1 MLQDTLAEHHAPTK
15 LNLYPVKRDLE
26 KQIAATTEELAKA
39 EREADGLAKMVS
51 TYQSHPKYGKADTF
65 REELKAANLR
75 VQDIENHLAG
85 LKNQHADIDRRLE
98 SLKGRD
104 RHRTANAPDV
114 YSDSVQQT
122 VYTSPGPILGQRN
135 NGARV
140 SSSPSIKSSLSVGSS
155 SGASSQSAVSYQTGP
170 SSIHQSVSHHSL
182 RLQQVDYIV

>member
-1 MLQDTLAEHHAPTK
+1 MWGFLQDTLAEHHAPTK

-26 KQIAATTEELAKA
+26 KQMAATTEELAKA

-85 LKNQHADIDRRLE
+85 LKAQHADIDRRLE
-98 SLKGRD
+98 SLKGD
-104 RHRTANAPDV
+104 RLHRTADV
-114 YSDSVQQT
+114 YSEQT

-170 SSIHQSVSHHSL
+170 PSSIHQSVSHHSL
-182 RLQQVDYIV
+182 RLQQVTVFN

>member
-1 MLQDTLAEHHAPTK
+1 MAEHHAPTK

-26 KQIAATTEELAKA
+26 KQMAATTEELAKA

-85 LKNQHADIDRRLE
+85 LKAQHADIDRRLE
-98 SLKGRD
+98 SLKGD
-104 RHRTANAPDV
+104 RHRTADV
-114 YSDSVQQT
+114 YSEQT

-170 SSIHQSVSHHSL
+170 PSSIHQSVSHHSL
-182 RLQQVDYIV
+182 RLQQVYHFIGQHT